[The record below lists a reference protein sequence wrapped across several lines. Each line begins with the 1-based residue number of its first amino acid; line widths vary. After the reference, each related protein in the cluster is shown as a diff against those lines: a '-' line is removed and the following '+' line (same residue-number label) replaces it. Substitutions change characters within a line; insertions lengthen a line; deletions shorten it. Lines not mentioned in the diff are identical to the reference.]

1 MALLRLVLLGL
12 GLAFLAYL
20 VLETGPGFL
29 LASIQNLSWRL
40 LVVVAFPFALVTTLD
55 TLGWRFAFR
64 RNSVPFPMLFSV
76 RLAGEAFNLTTP
88 TASVGGEPVKA
99 YLLRPRVPLEE
110 GLSSVIVA
118 KTTIA
123 LAQGLFLLVGIAL
136 ALTTLPLASK
146 LLRGMAWLAAVEA
159 LALGGFVFAQQKR
172 CFGGALRLLRR
183 VGLSWGGERE
193 AGAHRL
199 DRALS
204 VFYKYHRGRLV
215 LSLLFHFG
223 GWVLGSLEVYLIL
236 HFMGIPVSLTT
247 ALILEAFGA
256 AIKAVAFLIPAG
268 LGALEGGNMAIFAA
282 LGLGVGVGLSVTLV
296 RRLRELAW
304 VAAGLVAL
312 ALVRAAPANAN
323 P

>member
-1 MALLRLVLLGL
+1 MAAVRLILLGL
-12 GLAFLAYL
+12 GLGFLAYL
-20 VLETGPGFL
+20 VLETGPWLL
-29 LASIQNLSWRL
+29 LAAIQNLSWRL

-55 TLGWRFAFR
+55 TLGWWFAFKR
-64 RNSVPFPMLFSV
+64 SPAPFPMLFSV

-123 LAQGLFLLVGIAL
+123 LAQGLFLLLGIAL
-136 ALTTLPLASK
+136 ALTTLPSAPS
-146 LLRGMAWLAAVEA
+146 LLKGMAWLAAVEA
-159 LALGGFVFAQQKR
+159 LALGGFVFVQQKR
-172 CFGGALRLLRR
+172 CFGGTLQILRR
-183 VGLSWGGERE
+183 LGLSWGDHRE
-193 AGAHRL
+193 ARAHRL

-204 VFYKYHRGRLV
+204 AFYRHHRGRLV
-215 LSLLFHFG
+215 LSFLFHFG
-223 GWVLGSLEVYLIL
+223 GWVVGSLEIYLIL
-236 HFMGIPVSLTT
+236 HFMEIPVSLTT
-247 ALILEAFGA
+247 ALVLEAFGA
-256 AIKAVAFLIPAG
+256 AIKAAAFLIPAG

-282 LGLGVGVGLSVTLV
+282 LGLGVGVGLSVTLI

-304 VAAGLVAL
+304 VAAGLIAL
-312 ALVRAAPANAN
+312 SLVRAASADAN